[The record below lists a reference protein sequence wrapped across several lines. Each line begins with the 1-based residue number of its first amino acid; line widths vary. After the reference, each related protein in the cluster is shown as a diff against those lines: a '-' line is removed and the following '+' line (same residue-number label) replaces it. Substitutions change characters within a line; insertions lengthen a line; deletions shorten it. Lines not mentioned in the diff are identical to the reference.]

1 MAYET
6 GNFSALPHRLELE
19 GRERLQV
26 SGVEDV
32 ERFDEQCIVMTTNG
46 GTLVVSGE
54 GLHIGKLSLDGGEL
68 QVDGRIDNLAY
79 EDAPAPKGG
88 SLLRRLLG

>member
-68 QVDGRIDNLAY
+68 HVDGRIDSVSY
-79 EDAPAPKGG
+79 EDGVSDQGG
-88 SLLRRLLG
+88 FFRRLFG